1 MATIIKLPSSG
12 REPAE
17 PRGSGSNQF
26 NLAFPLSP
34 AQERIWRADQQNPGD
49 PAYNCAFRWSLT
61 GPLDIPVLERAFDE
75 IVCRHE
81 ILRATFTQIAV
92 DPVQLIAPSVDLKVD
107 IHDLRSVPESE
118 RESEID
124 RICTEEATRGFDI
137 GTGPLIRV
145 GIVRSEEQRHF
156 LLLTLHLLISDGWS
170 IRVIM
175 GELQKLYS
183 AFSEGRA
190 SPLPELSIQYPDY
203 VVWKRE
209 GQAERAHGDQLAH
222 WKSKLVSYRRLEVPG
237 DLTPESEFTRNSDIV
252 SLELPRELTD
262 ALNALSNRQGGTMFT
277 TVLAAC
283 DALLSRYTG
292 ETDIAVGSEL
302 AGRNRTELEGLVG
315 LFINHVV
322 FRTDASGDPWF
333 PELAERV
340 RDTTWEIF
348 ANQDVA
354 FEDVIKARKVD
365 GETCPEPFVHVNF
378 NCYRAYGGS
387 SNYVLEP
394 ANIHVVPIPSISQ
407 GALYRLNFFMVERE
421 SGWRLSIDY
430 NKDLYSRQLALQM
443 LENFQELL
451 VEIAAN
457 PERRIS
463 EFQLS
468 GLPAYGKSS
477 LLAVA
482 ATTPA
487 AAATTA
493 AGDGAADEEFYTLPA
508 SVVQERFWLLAKL
521 DPSSPKFH
529 MRATVRLTGS
539 LSQDAL
545 ERSFQSLVD
554 RHEILRTT
562 FAEEDGGLV
571 QVIAS
576 RKKFSLSTVT
586 LAEISAVD
594 REENLQ
600 ELLHEEARHP
610 FDLEH
615 GPLFRACLF
624 CLQPN
629 DFVLIITT
637 HHIIADGWS
646 QRVVQQELW
655 AMYEALAGN
664 RQPSLAPLS
673 IQYADFA
680 AWQKDWL
687 RSQEANE
694 HLNYWLK
701 QLEGPLRIL
710 DFPTDH
716 PPALRVS
723 SNGGIESLSV
733 PADLMQALKQLSRS
747 EGVTMFTLTLACFA
761 ILISRCSN
769 QANMVIG
776 SPVANRKPETESLI
790 GPFAGPIPFRFDLSD
805 NPTLHDVLKRV
816 SQVSLEALDHSDLPF
831 EALIKQLRMQSV
843 NGRTAFFQFYFLY
856 QAAFLQPHM
865 LPALTVTPM
874 PTFSVGTPF
883 ELQLAMIERPDEVH
897 VNVEYNADLFDPGS
911 IQALLQYYEMLL
923 RAMVSNP
930 NWHVADLAAPAVGES
945 FRGSSN
951 VTAEANRRY
960 EAPRNDD
967 EIKLTEI
974 WQDILN
980 VPQIGVHDNFFELG
994 GHSLLAAQ
1002 LVSQVKAQFGIT
1014 IDLSLLMVAPTIEQL
1029 TGKLRHSLQKD
1040 QSHIVAIREAGVK
1053 PPLFCI
1059 HGGGGHL
1066 LDYRDMIE
1074 SLPEDQP
1081 IYGLRA
1087 SDVNEAY
1094 PETVEEL
1101 AEQYLLEIQGV
1112 QEHGPYQICGL
1123 SFGGLVAY
1131 EIARKLADKGERV
1144 GLIALFD
1151 TGNWA
1156 YYRNLP
1162 AAKMAQFRRTYI
1174 IDRLKKYGRN
1184 LVQGRFD
1191 DLAADAR
1198 QFVTS
1203 RLNAVLWKTSR
1214 QVSRLMNRPVPQFVR
1229 SSIVVFSAV
1238 GQNYSPKPYPGRILL
1253 FRAEGRTAEYGD
1265 DLTLGWTD
1273 IAQDG
1278 VVVREVPGS
1287 HLSIMRKPQ
1296 VDHLVR
1302 QLTPHLAGAPDGGAP
1317 QI

>member
-1 MATIIKLPSSG
+1 MATIIKLPSVG
-12 REPAE
+12 REVGDRRE
-17 PRGSGSNQF
+17 SGSNQF
-26 NLAFPLSP
+26 NLAFPLSA
-34 AQERIWRADQQNPGD
+34 AQERVWRADRQNPGD
-49 PAYNCAFRWSLT
+49 PAYNCAFRWSLK
-61 GPLDIPVLERAFDE
+61 GPLDIAVVERAFSE
-75 IVCRHE
+75 IVSRHE
-81 ILRATFTQIAV
+81 ILRAAFTQIGV
-92 DPVQLIAPSVDLKVD
+92 DPVQLIAPSVDLKVA
-107 IHDLRSVPESE
+107 ISDLRSIPEAE
-118 RESEID
+118 RESEVE
-124 RICTEEATRGFDI
+124 RICRQEATRGFDV

-145 GIVRSEEQRHF
+145 GLIQTEEQQYF
-156 LLLTLHLLISDGWS
+156 LLLTLHLLVADGWS

-175 GELQKLYS
+175 GEFQKLYS
-183 AFSEGRA
+183 AFSEKRT
-190 SPLPELSIQYPDY
+190 SPLPDLGIQYPDY
-203 VVWKRE
+203 VVWQRE
-209 GQAERAHGDQLAH
+209 SEAASARGDQLAY
-222 WKSKLVSYRRLEVPG
+222 WKSKLIDYQRLEVPG
-237 DLTPESEFTRNSDIV
+237 DLAPPSELTRASDIV

-262 ALNALSNRQGGTMFT
+262 ALNGLSNRQGGTMFT

-283 DALLSRYTG
+283 NALLSRYTG
-292 ETDIAVGSEL
+292 QSDIAVGSEL

-322 FRTDASGDPWF
+322 FRTNVSGDPQF
-333 PELAERV
+333 LELAERV

-354 FEDVIKARKVD
+354 FEDVVNARKAD
-365 GETCPEPFVHVNF
+365 GDPCPEPFVHVNF

-394 ANIHVVPIPSISQ
+394 GNIHVAPIPSISQ

-430 NKDLYSRQLALQM
+430 SRDHYSRPLALQM
-443 LENFQELL
+443 LENFRELL
-451 VEIAAN
+451 EGIAAN
-457 PERRIS
+457 SDRRIS
-463 EFQLS
+463 EFELS
-468 GLPAYGKSS
+468 GMSASEEEHSPV
-477 LLAVA
+477 VA
-482 ATTPA
+482 AA
-487 AAATTA
+487 TA
-493 AGDGAADEEFYTLPA
+493 AGDDALNEFYTLPA

-521 DPSSPKFH
+521 DPTSPKFH

-562 FAEEDGGLV
+562 FAEQDGGLV

-576 RKKFSLSTVT
+576 SKKFSLSIVAV
-586 LAEISAVD
+586 AETAEVD
-594 REENLQ
+594 REEKLQ

-610 FDLEH
+610 FDLQH

-624 CLQPN
+624 CLQPD

-655 AMYEALAGN
+655 SMYEALAGD
-664 RQPSLAPLS
+664 RPPLLDPLP

-687 RSQEANE
+687 SSAEATG

-701 QLEGPLRIL
+701 QLDGPLKVL

-716 PPALRVS
+716 PPALRMT
-723 SNGGIESLSV
+723 SNGGIESFAV
-733 PADLMQALKQLSRS
+733 PGDLIQALKKLSKS

-761 ILISRCSN
+761 VLISRCSK
-769 QANMVIG
+769 QANTVIG
-776 SPVANRKPETESLI
+776 SPVANRRPETEPLV

-805 NPTLHDVLKRV
+805 NPTLHDVLDRV

-831 EALIKQLRMQSV
+831 EALLKQLRVQSV

-856 QAAFLQPHM
+856 QTAFLQPHL
-865 LPALTVTPM
+865 LPALTITPM

-883 ELQLAMIERPDEVH
+883 ELQLAMIERQDEVR
-897 VNVEYNADLFDPGS
+897 VNLEYNADLFDPRT

-930 NWHVADLAAPAVGES
+930 DQRVADLAAPAVGKS
-945 FRGSSN
+945 FRGSTDAT
-951 VTAEANRRY
+951 VEASRRY
-960 EAPRNDD
+960 IAPRNED
-967 EIKLTEI
+967 EIKLAEI
-974 WQDILN
+974 WKNILKVPN
-980 VPQIGVHDNFFELG
+980 VGMHDNFFELG

-1029 TGKLRHSLQKD
+1029 AEKLRQSLQRD

-1066 LDYRDMIE
+1066 LDYRDMIAA
-1074 SLPEDQP
+1074 LPDDQP
-1081 IYGLRA
+1081 VYGLRA

-1101 AEQYLLEIQGV
+1101 AEQYLLEIQKV
-1112 QEHGPYQICGL
+1112 QERGPYQICGL
-1123 SFGGLVAY
+1123 SFGGLVAF
-1131 EIARKLADKGERV
+1131 EIARKLADNGERV

-1162 AAKMAQFRRTYI
+1162 AEKLTQFRRTYT

-1191 DLAADAR
+1191 DFSADAR

-1203 RLNAVLWKTSR
+1203 RLNAFLWKISR
-1214 QVSRLMNRPVPQFVR
+1214 RVCRFMNLPVPKFVR
-1229 SSIVVFSAV
+1229 SDIVVFSAV
-1238 GQNYSPKPYPGRILL
+1238 GQNYVPKTYPGRLLL

-1273 IAQDG
+1273 IARDG
-1278 VVVREVPGS
+1278 VVVHQVPGS
-1287 HLSIMRKPQ
+1287 HLSIMRKPH
-1296 VDHLVR
+1296 VARLIE
-1302 QLTPHLAGAPDGGAP
+1302 QLTPYLDDAPARYGAPH
-1317 QI
+1317 I

>member
-12 REPAE
+12 REPVE
-17 PRGSGSNQF
+17 HRETGSNQF

-34 AQERIWRADQQNPGD
+34 AQERIWRADRQHPGD
-49 PAYNCAFRWSLT
+49 PAYNCAFRWSLE
-61 GPLDIPVLERAFDE
+61 GPLDIAVLERAFNE
-75 IVCRHE
+75 IACRHE
-81 ILRATFTQIAV
+81 ILRATFTQIGV
-92 DPVQLIAPSVDLKVD
+92 DPVQLIAPSLDLKVV
-107 IHDLRSVPESE
+107 INDLRSVPEAE

-124 RICTEEATRGFDI
+124 RICTEEATAGFDI
-137 GTGPLIRV
+137 ATGPLIRV
-145 GIVRSEEQRHF
+145 RLIRKEEQHHF

-175 GELQKLYS
+175 GELQKFYS
-183 AFSEGRA
+183 ALSEGRE
-190 SPLPELSIQYPDY
+190 SPLPDLSIQYPDY
-203 VVWKRE
+203 VVWQRE
-209 GQAERAHGDQLAH
+209 GGAERARGDQLAY
-222 WKSKLVSYRRLEVPG
+222 WKSKLIGYHRLEVPG
-237 DLTPESEFTRNSDIV
+237 DLPPASEFSRNSDIV

-262 ALNALSNRQGGTMFT
+262 ALNGWSNRQGGTMFIT
-277 TVLAAC
+277 ALAAC
-283 DALLSRYTG
+283 KALLSRYTG
-292 ETDIAVGSEL
+292 ETDVAVGSEL

-322 FRTDASGDPWF
+322 FRTDVSGDPRF
-333 PELAERV
+333 PELAKRV

-354 FEDVIKARKVD
+354 FEDVMKARRAD
-365 GETCPEPFVHVNF
+365 GDSCPEPFAHVNF
-378 NCYRAYGGS
+378 NCYRAYGGN
-387 SNYVLEP
+387 SNYVLGP

-430 NKDLYSRQLALQM
+430 SKDHYSRRFAQKVLG
-443 LENFQELL
+443 NFRELL
-451 VEIAAN
+451 EGIATD

-463 EFQLS
+463 EFQFS
-468 GLPAYGKSS
+468 GVLASERSNSP
-477 LLAVA
+477 AVA
-482 ATTPA
+482 V
-487 AAATTA
+487 TTA
-493 AGDGAADEEFYTLPA
+493 AEDGALDEFYTLPA

-521 DPSSPKFH
+521 DPSAPKFN

-571 QVIAS
+571 QIIAS
-576 RKKFSLSTVT
+576 KKGFSLSIVT
-586 LAEISAVD
+586 LAEIPEVD
-594 REENLQ
+594 REEKLQ
-600 ELLHEEARHP
+600 ELLREEARHP
-610 FDLEH
+610 FDLQH

-624 CLQPN
+624 CLQPD

-646 QRVVQQELW
+646 QRVVQHELW
-655 AMYEALAGN
+655 SMYEALAGS
-664 RQPSLAPLS
+664 RQPSLAPLP

-687 RSQEANE
+687 RSQEATE
-694 HLNYWLK
+694 HLDYWLK
-701 QLEGPLRIL
+701 QLKGPLRIL

-716 PPALRVS
+716 PPALRMT
-723 SNGGIESLSV
+723 SNGGIESFSV
-733 PADLMQALKQLSRS
+733 PADLMQALKKLSKS

-761 ILISRCSN
+761 VLIFRCSN

-776 SPVANRKPETESLI
+776 SPVANRKPETEPLI
-790 GPFAGPIPFRFDLSD
+790 GPFAGPIPFRFELSD
-805 NPTLHDVLKRV
+805 NPTLHDVLSRV
-816 SQVSLEALDHSDLPF
+816 GQVSLEALDHSDLPF
-831 EALIKQLRMQSV
+831 EALLKQLRVQSV

-856 QAAFLQPHM
+856 QAAFLQPHV

-883 ELQLAMIERPDEVH
+883 ELQLALIERQDEVR
-897 VNVEYNADLFDPGS
+897 VNLEYNADLFDPES
-911 IQALLQYYEMLL
+911 VQALLKYYEMLL

-930 NWHVADLAAPAVGES
+930 IQRIADLAAPAVGES
-945 FRGSSN
+945 FRGSPN
-951 VTAEANRRY
+951 ATAEANRRY
-960 EAPRNDD
+960 VAPRNDD
-967 EIKLTEI
+967 EIKLVEI
-974 WQDILN
+974 WKNILK
-980 VPQIGVHDNFFELG
+980 VPHIGIHDNFFELG
-994 GHSLLAAQ
+994 GHSLLAAE
-1002 LVSQVKAQFGIT
+1002 LVTQVQAQFGIT

-1029 TGKLRHSLQKD
+1029 ARKLRQSLQKD
-1040 QSHIVAIREAGVK
+1040 QSHIVAIREAGAK

-1074 SLPEDQP
+1074 ALPDDQP
-1081 IYGLRA
+1081 VYGLRA

-1101 AEQYLLEIQGV
+1101 AEQYLLEIQRV
-1112 QEHGPYQICGL
+1112 QERGPYQICGL

-1131 EIARKLADKGERV
+1131 EIARRLADNGQHV
-1144 GLIALFD
+1144 GLISLFD
-1151 TGNWA
+1151 TGNWTH
-1156 YYRNLP
+1156 YRNLP
-1162 AAKMAQFRRTYI
+1162 AAKLAQFRRTYI

-1191 DLAADAR
+1191 DIAADAR

-1203 RLNAVLWKTSR
+1203 RLNAVLWKISR
-1214 QVSRLMNRPVPQFVR
+1214 QACRLMNRPVPKFVR
-1229 SSIVVFSAV
+1229 SNIVVFSAV
-1238 GQNYSPKPYPGRILL
+1238 GRNYAPKAYSGRLLL

-1265 DLTLGWTD
+1265 DLTLGWSG
-1273 IAQDG
+1273 IARDG
-1278 VVVREVPGS
+1278 VVVHQVPGS
-1287 HLSIMRKPQ
+1287 HLSIMRKPH
-1296 VDHLVR
+1296 VDRLVE
-1302 QLTPHLAGAPDGGAP
+1302 QLTRYLADAT
-1317 QI
+1317 